1 MAAHIPGSEVKIFF
15 SRRRA
20 WAAAAA
26 VAVVLIL
33 FVMRPGASRLKLRI
47 TSSLAAALGRPV
59 EIGSVHIRL
68 LPQPGFDLDNLVVYD
83 APAFGSEPL
92 LRASEVTAV
101 LRLTSLVRGRMEIAR
116 LDLTEPSLNL
126 VHSDGGRWNL
136 EVLLERT
143 AHAPLAP
150 TAKAKSEPRPAFPY
164 IQVSSGRINF
174 KFGQEKKPYALT
186 NADFSLWQD
195 SENSW
200 GVRLKA
206 QPFRS
211 DLNLSD
217 TGLLRVNGTWQ
228 RAASLRDMP
237 LQFAVEWDRP
247 QLGQLTK
254 FLTGTDKGW
263 RGAVLLDA
271 TLAGTPAQLQVT
283 TDATIRD
290 FRRYDILS
298 GEPVGLAAHCDAQ
311 YGSVDHTLHQLSCR
325 APVGTGLIT
334 LNGELGLPGSHSY
347 DLVLTAEGVPAS
359 AAAAL
364 AQRAKKNLPDDLIAS
379 GTVEG
384 SFSMQQDGASPE
396 TTHFEGR
403 GEIANLRLASASN
416 KAELDATTVPF
427 LLTAEAA
434 NGRRLNASP
443 AGPRLEF
450 GPVPLG
456 PGKTAAAN
464 ANGWI
469 TRAGYG
475 ISFAGETEIGR
486 ALRAAHLFGL
496 PALTTTAEGT
506 ANVNLQI
513 EGNWAGSS
521 ANSLSSYVQ
530 PQVTGNAKLRNVR
543 VTIRGTNRPVEIS
556 TVDLQFSADEVK
568 ASRIAL
574 SAAHAVWAGSLDM
587 PRGCGTPAACLVHFN
602 LSTNEAG
609 LADLRQWAQPS
620 QGDRSWYSLLA
631 SATKSSPSFLASLRA
646 TGKITANRLLVRNL
660 VATQVSA
667 NVSLDAGKIRV
678 SDLRGQLLCGTHRGD
693 WQADFTHKPP
703 VYSGSGTL
711 TRVSMGCIADSMND
725 PWIAGLADGKYQL
738 TASGLSAEDF
748 WRSADATVQFEVRDG
763 VLPHLSLASDND
775 PLKIT
780 LFEGRAHLREG
791 MIEIKDAT
799 LDSPDGAFRLSG
811 TASLT
816 RELDFKLSPDW
827 PVDSEAPTPHAY
839 TITGTL
845 AQPQA
850 ALVSGAETQAKLKP

>member
-1 MAAHIPGSEVKIFF
+1 MKILS
-15 SRRRA
+15 SRRRI
-20 WAAAAA
+20 WVAAAG
-26 VAVVLIL
+26 VVLIL
-33 FVMRPGASRLKLRI
+33 FVLRPGASSLKSRI

-59 EIGSVHIRL
+59 EIGAVHISL
-68 LPQPGFDLDNLVVYD
+68 LPRPGFDLENLVVYD

-92 LRASEVTAV
+92 LRAPEVTAA

-116 LDLTEPSLNL
+116 LDLSEPSFNL
-126 VHSDGGRWNL
+126 VRSEGSRWNL

-143 AHAPLAP
+143 AHVPLAP

-200 GVRLKA
+200 GVRLRA

-211 DLNLSD
+211 DMNLSD

-228 RAASLRDMP
+228 RAASLRETP

-263 RGAVLLDA
+263 RGTVMLDA

-283 TDATIRD
+283 SDVSVRD

-298 GEPVGLAAHCDAQ
+298 GEPVGMNGHCDAR
-311 YGSVDHTLHQLSCR
+311 YSSVDHTLHQVSCQT
-325 APVGTGLIT
+325 PVGTGLIT
-334 LNGELGLPGSHSY
+334 LHGQLGLPGSHSY

-359 AAAAL
+359 AAMAL

-384 SFSMQQDGASPE
+384 SFSMQQNGKASEAP
-396 TTHFEGR
+396 HFEGR
-403 GEIANLRLASASN
+403 GEIANLRLASAGN
-416 KAELDATTVPF
+416 KAELATAAVPF
-427 LLTAEAA
+427 WLAADAA
-434 NGRRLNASP
+434 NGTTRHMPVSSP
-443 AGPRLEF
+443 GPRLEF
-450 GPVPLG
+450 GPVALAS
-456 PGKTAAAN
+456 GKAAAS
-464 ANGWI
+464 ARGWMSP
-469 TRAGYG
+469 AGYG
-475 ISFAGETEIGR
+475 IDYSGETEIGR

-496 PALTTTAEGT
+496 PALTTTAEG
-506 ANVNLQI
+506 AASVNLQI
-513 EGNWAGSS
+513 AGNWAH
-521 ANSLSSYVQ
+521 VQ
-530 PQVTGNAKLRNVR
+530 PQVTGTAKLRNVR
-543 VTIRGTNRPVEIS
+543 VQLYETNRPVEIS
-556 TVDLQFSADEVK
+556 AADLQFSPDDVK
-568 ASRIAL
+568 VSRM
-574 SAAHAVWAGSLDM
+574 SVNAAHAIWIGSLEL
-587 PRGCGTPAACLVHFN
+587 PRGCGTPSACLVHFSLN
-602 LSTNEAG
+602 SSEAALS
-609 LADLRQWAQPS
+609 DLRQWAQPN
-620 QGDRSWYSLLA
+620 QIDRPWYSLLA
-631 SATKSSPSFLASLRA
+631 SNTKKTPSFLASLRA
-646 TGKITANRLLVRNL
+646 TGRVTLSRLLMRSL
-660 VATQVSA
+660 AATEVSA
-667 NVSLDAGKIRV
+667 NVNLDSGKLRV
-678 SDLRGQLLCGTHRGD
+678 SDLRGQLLCGTHSGD
-693 WQADFTHKPP
+693 WQADFTRKPP

-711 TRVSMGCIADSMND
+711 TGVSMGCIADSMND

-738 TASGLSAEDF
+738 TASGLSSEDF
-748 WRSADATVQFEVRDG
+748 WRSADAAVQFEVRDG

-780 LFEGRAHLREG
+780 LFEGRAHLHEG
-791 MIEIKDAT
+791 MIAIKDAT
-799 LDSPDGAFRLSG
+799 LDSPAGAFQLSG

-816 RELDFKLSPDW
+816 RELDFKLSPAS
-827 PVDSEAPTPHAY
+827 PVDSEAATPQAY

-850 ALVSGAETQAKLKP
+850 VRVTGAETQARLKP